1 MFYHR
6 SVIIPR
12 IDSSPRTLNKRQ
24 YSLEQNMRR
33 MTLRFTV
40 VKGRDVSAEVDLR
53 VRVGVNRG
61 GGGGV
66 TGSRGYTPRQTC
78 GGVI

>member
-1 MFYHR
+1 
-6 SVIIPR
+6 
-12 IDSSPRTLNKRQ
+12 
-24 YSLEQNMRR
+24 MRR
-33 MTLRFTV
+33 VTLRFTV

-66 TGSRGYTPRQTC
+66 TESRGYTPRQTC

>member
-1 MFYHR
+1 
-6 SVIIPR
+6 
-12 IDSSPRTLNKRQ
+12 
-24 YSLEQNMRR
+24 MRR
-33 MTLRFTV
+33 VTLRFTV

-53 VRVGVNRG
+53 VRVAVNRG